1 MPHFLNREMVAP
13 NVMTVEVDPAIVAE
27 FAAVHANDPG
37 FATVSP
43 KWQSDMA
50 WVSAADEAT
59 FERFQSAFDR
69 LRLAAYAEPFLD
81 IDRAPR
87 LYAGFLVVR
96 SRCTE
101 PDFHV
106 DWVKTGN
113 QAFTAMTPLSGEAP
127 GFGLLYEKL
136 TGEIGDY
143 DYRQGE
149 AIMFGDNFR
158 HSTKPGESGTPV
170 VLLCFEFGTDKMEHW
185 DKIQRTVGHQTGLLR
200 CPDGEFTRSAGGP
213 SPGY

>member
-13 NVMTVEVDPAIVAE
+13 NVMTVGVDPAIVAE
-27 FAAVHANDPG
+27 FAAIDADDPG

-43 KWQSDMA
+43 KWKSDMA

-69 LRLAAYAEPFLD
+69 LQLAAHAEPFLD
-81 IDRAPR
+81 IDRVPR

-113 QAFTAMTPLSGEAP
+113 QAFTAMTPLSGGAS

-143 DYRQGE
+143 DYRHGE

-185 DKIQRTVGHQTGLLR
+185 DKIRRTVGHQTGLLR
-200 CPDGEFTRSAGGP
+200 RPDGEFTRSAGGP